1 MLNRPTLV
9 IRDGAEVRRN
19 ALLAS
24 LVLSP
29 LWLFYIP
36 KLMLYFVTMALGG
49 DYFYSGPLVMLTL
62 LEVAVLTNIG
72 ICLNNGI
79 SISSRGIHFP
89 VRFSLQTGIWRQRA
103 WSEIKRISFRR
114 RGKISTTDP
123 DELVIEIQRGL
134 PVKLKLAGLSAS
146 DLQKFVLA
154 VNTFAPGTPI
164 EPPLEKVSLPGVRK
178 HAALPDV
185 SFTELWEHGLDRR
198 FGATIFVPKERGEKL
213 HGGSLTV
220 IEQLAYG
227 GLSAIYLVRNS
238 AGKELVLKEFVLP
251 AGADKDFREK
261 ASDMFSR
268 EAKILCTLS
277 HPRIVKVHDH
287 FVENGQNY
295 LLLEH
300 IRGVSLRRLIQEQGA
315 RPEHLALTWGAEI
328 AEMLQYLHGQSP
340 PVLHRDLTPD
350 NLMLSYDGKLF
361 LIDFGAAN
369 HFLGTATGT
378 MVGKQSYISPEQFKG
393 KATPASDLFSLGCTL
408 HYLLTG
414 SDAEPLS
421 TSNPKDARSD
431 VSSGA
436 ADLVKKLTALDADE
450 RYGDAAAV
458 RNQITDLLSA
468 RPAASVK

>member
-1 MLNRPTLV
+1 M

-29 LWLFYIP
+29 LWLFCIP
-36 KLMLYFVTMALGG
+36 KMMLSQVFLVSGG
-49 DYFYSGPLVMLTL
+49 DPYAIAGLGL
-62 LEVAVLTNIG
+62 LELAILANIG

-79 SISSRGIHFP
+79 GLSARGIHFP
-89 VRFSLQTGIWRQRA
+89 VRFFLQTGMRRQRP

-114 RGKISTTDP
+114 HGKVDTVAP
-123 DELVIEIQRGL
+123 DELVLEIKGTR
-134 PVKLKLAGLSAS
+134 PIKLKLAGLSAN
-146 DLQKFVLA
+146 DLQKFILA
-154 VNTFAPGTPI
+154 LNTYAPGTAL
-164 EPPLEKVSLPGVRK
+164 EPPLEEVSLPGMRK
-178 HAALPDV
+178 RLALPEL
-185 SFTELWEHGLDRR
+185 SFTEIWEHGLDKR
-198 FGATIFVPKERGEKL
+198 FGATIFVPREPGEKL
-213 HGGSLTV
+213 HGGSLTI

-227 GLSAIYLVRNS
+227 GLSAIYLVRKS
-238 AGKELVLKEFVLP
+238 GGKEMVLKEFVLP

-287 FVENGQNY
+287 FVEKGQNY

-300 IRGVSLRRLIQEQGA
+300 IRGVSLRRLVQEKGA
-315 RPEHLALTWGAEI
+315 RSEHLALSWGAEI
-328 AEMLQYLHGQSP
+328 AEMLQYLHGQNP

-350 NLMLSYDGKLF
+350 NLMLSHDGKLY

-408 HYLLTG
+408 HYLLTAE
-414 SDAEPLS
+414 DAEPLS
-421 TSNPKDARSD
+421 TSNPRDLKSD
-431 VSSGA
+431 VSAGA

-450 RYGDAAAV
+450 RYADAATV
-458 RNQITDLLSA
+458 RNQIAQLLNA
-468 RPAASVK
+468 RPASVK